1 MSNTMDLDQ
10 NNPISTTSQ
19 PKSNVLKTFAETTA
33 NSLFPKKDQAI
44 VFNTIEDV
52 PQIEYIKAFSQITIP
67 KNIKFASR
75 ISNNR
80 FCIYFASKNIVD
92 QIITKQPYIVINNI
106 KISYRRLINPAKRII
121 ISNVQPIIP
130 HDIITNA
137 ITNIPIRILSPI
149 TFMKAGFGNEEYD
162 HIGSFRRQLYIHPED
177 NEKMPSSIII
187 NFDHTDY
194 RIFFSDDTVTCYLC
208 KQTGH
213 TTNHCKNV
221 IENKTLY
228 SLNNITPPA
237 TGDYVT
243 DNHTHI
249 EPNIPNVPD
258 ATINSKFDIEN
269 TAKQIPNT
277 TRHSQEPAV
286 DHGKRPAPSDS
297 INSSPDHK
305 QSNTEI
311 ISPDPTPIQSQQT
324 NNGTL
329 TTKLLN
335 SNKSNKTTQP
345 TFKKPKRSNSID
357 QIVIKLDETLAPAKS
372 AFNQIPN
379 LKINF
384 SQLKYIIENTLGV
397 QNPTSI
403 LNQLDIS
410 PMEMI
415 EIIDSIYPSIKN
427 LSVKNRLTRLNKALV
442 ECNHS
447 EDQL

>member
-1 MSNTMDLDQ
+1 MSNIMDTLDL
-10 NNPISTTSQ
+10 NNPISTNPQ

-52 PQIEYIKAFSQITIP
+52 PQIEYIKAFSLITSP

-75 ISNNR
+75 ISNN
-80 FCIYFASKNIVD
+80 
-92 QIITKQPYIVINNI
+92 
-106 KISYRRLINPAKRII
+106 RII

-149 TFMKAGFGNEEYD
+149 TFMEADFGNEEYD

-177 NEKMPSSIII
+177 NEKMPSSILIK
-187 NFDHTDY
+187 FDHTDY
-194 RIFFSDDTVTCYLC
+194 WIFFSDDTVTCYLC
-208 KQTGH
+208 KQMGH
-213 TTNHCKNV
+213 TTNHCKIV
-221 IENKTLY
+221 IENKTPY
-228 SLNNITPPA
+228 SLNNIPPPA
-237 TGDYVT
+237 TIDYAT

-249 EPNIPNVPD
+249 VPNIPIVPV
-258 ATINSKFDIEN
+258 ATINSKIDIE
-269 TAKQIPNT
+269 TIAQQIPIT
-277 TRHSQEPAV
+277 THHSQEPTV
-286 DHGKRPAPSDS
+286 DHGKRPASSDS
-297 INSSPDHK
+297 LNSSPDHK
-305 QSNTEI
+305 LSNTEI
-311 ISPDPTPIQSQQT
+311 ISPALRSIQSHQT
-324 NNGTL
+324 NNDTL

-335 SNKSNKTTQP
+335 SNKFNKTPQP
-345 TFKKPKRSNSID
+345 TPKKPKHSNSID

-372 AFNQIPN
+372 VFNQIPN

-397 QNPTSI
+397 QNPASI

-410 PMEMI
+410 PLEMI

-427 LSVKNRLTRLNKALV
+427 VSIKNRLTRLNKALV
-442 ECNHS
+442 ERNPS

>member
-1 MSNTMDLDQ
+1 MSNTMDNLDL
-10 NNPISTTSQ
+10 NNPISTNSQ
-19 PKSNVLKTFAETTA
+19 PKSIVLKTFAETTA

-52 PQIEYIKAFSQITIP
+52 PQIEYIKAFSLITNP

-106 KISYRRLINPAKRII
+106 KITYRRLINPAKRII

-177 NEKMPSSIII
+177 NEKMPSSILI

-208 KQTGH
+208 KQKGH

-228 SLNNITPPA
+228 SLIPPPA
-237 TGDYVT
+237 TGDCVT

-249 EPNIPNVPD
+249 VPIIPNVPD
-258 ATINSKFDIEN
+258 ATINSKIDIE
-269 TAKQIPNT
+269 TISQQIPNT
-277 TRHSQEPAV
+277 THHSKEPAV
-286 DHGKRPAPSDS
+286 DQGKRPAPSDS

-311 ISPDPTPIQSQQT
+311 ISPALMSIQSQQT
-324 NNGTL
+324 NGTL

-345 TFKKPKRSNSID
+345 TLKKPKRSNSIE

-397 QNPTSI
+397 QNPASI

-427 LSVKNRLTRLNKALV
+427 VSIKNRLTRLNKALV
-442 ECNHS
+442 ECNPS
-447 EDQL
+447 EHQLQL

>member
-1 MSNTMDLDQ
+1 MDTLDL
-10 NNPISTTSQ
+10 NNPISANSQ
-19 PKSNVLKTFAETTA
+19 PKSNVLKTFAETTT

-52 PQIEYIKAFSQITIP
+52 PQIEYIKAFSLITTP

-162 HIGSFRRQLYIHPED
+162 HIGSFRRQLYIHPKD
-177 NEKMPSSIII
+177 NEKMPSSILI

-221 IENKTLY
+221 IENKTPY
-228 SLNNITPPA
+228 SLKNIPPLA
-237 TGDYVT
+237 TGD
-243 DNHTHI
+243 HQ
-249 EPNIPNVPD
+249 P
-258 ATINSKFDIEN
+258 
-269 TAKQIPNT
+269 
-277 TRHSQEPAV
+277 
-286 DHGKRPAPSDS
+286 RP
-297 INSSPDHK
+297 

-311 ISPDPTPIQSQQT
+311 ISPAQTALQRQQT
-324 NNGTL
+324 NNVTL

-335 SNKSNKTTQP
+335 SNKSIKTTQP
-345 TFKKPKRSNSID
+345 TPKKPKRSNSIE

-384 SQLKYIIENTLGV
+384 TNLKYIIENTLGM
-397 QNPTSI
+397 QNPASI
-403 LNQLDIS
+403 LNQFDIS

-415 EIIDSIYPSIKN
+415 EIIESIYPSIKN
-427 LSVKNRLTRLNKALV
+427 VSIKNRLTRLNKALI
-442 ECNHS
+442 ECNPS

>member
-1 MSNTMDLDQ
+1 MDLDQ